1 MKDKDLDKLFQE
13 ASKKAIVGD
22 SAAGWSD
29 MKLRLKEA
37 GIAPAPRRSW
47 FNLNSI
53 LLILL
58 LLMVGAGS
66 VMYFVNDNSATGSQ
80 QLASKEVSSSD
91 KHNTHGQ
98 NTSSNVDR
106 NLDSIVDPSDSEEG
120 SSADQLT
127 DNEEI
132 KASISTSDSEEKS
145 HLSSEQ
151 LSQLNSSSEFN
162 SKSDEQLASIGHIEG
177 HDGQSISDQSNP
189 AELAGT
195 KADLDDSEQ
204 NSLLSQGKGSETELE
219 NSKSDVII
227 ATDNVSKEDS
237 SGFMV
242 DDLSSALPDN
252 EITEN
257 KLNEEDKTILVTG
270 NPEDGVIITN
280 ESDMNKKSLLI
291 REQSSQLD
299 SSSEFNAKSNGQ
311 SASIVQIEGRDSEI
325 VSNQS
330 NPAELAGT
338 RADLDDSERN
348 SSLSLGKE
356 SETELENS
364 KSDVVI
370 ATDNVSKE
378 DSSGFMVDKLPSALP
393 DNEITENRLNEE
405 DKTILVTDNPED
417 DVIITNES
425 SDDLEDQTTNVSSDN
440 SQSPKGFEES
450 GADNESDKSKYTYY
464 AGPSLLLPIN
474 ITFSYLP
481 TLPNHQLAKVNP
493 PDPSKPA
500 DQEENFL
507 SRSRWSIGLEFSPDL
522 STVGLRGVDDP
533 GYTVGLHAEYHL
545 SSRLSISGGVSY
557 SKKIYFA
564 DEDIGSYPG
573 SNPNWTLERVDG
585 NCDVIDV
592 PINLSYYLKGYDQS
606 GFVFSGG
613 LSTYFMLTE
622 DYDIIYNGPWPDG
635 SQFVRNENQ
644 HFLGILNVSVGY
656 RKRLSPILSLQA
668 EPFIKIPVQGIGAG
682 DLDLYTSGI
691 RFILKYNRTS
701 LSRN

>member
-13 ASKKAIVGD
+13 ASKKASFGD
-22 SAAGWSD
+22 AAAGWND
-29 MKLRLKEA
+29 MKTKLKGA
-37 GIAPAPRRSW
+37 GIAPAPRKSW

-58 LLMVGAGS
+58 LLMIGAGS
-66 VMYFVNDNSATGSQ
+66 VMYFVNDNSAAGSR

-91 KHNTHGQ
+91 KHNIHGQ

-106 NLDSIVDPSDSEEG
+106 NLDSIVDTSDSEEG

-242 DDLSSALPDN
+242 DDLSSALPDY

-270 NPEDGVIITN
+270 NL
-280 ESDMNKKSLLI
+280 K
-291 REQSSQLD
+291 
-299 SSSEFNAKSNGQ
+299 
-311 SASIVQIEGRDSEI
+311 
-325 VSNQS
+325 
-330 NPAELAGT
+330 
-338 RADLDDSERN
+338 
-348 SSLSLGKE
+348 
-356 SETELENS
+356 
-364 KSDVVI
+364 
-370 ATDNVSKE
+370 
-378 DSSGFMVDKLPSALP
+378 
-393 DNEITENRLNEE
+393 
-405 DKTILVTDNPED
+405 D

-425 SDDLEDQTTNVSSDN
+425 SDDLEDQTANVPSDN
-440 SQSPKGFEES
+440 SQSPKGFEERV
-450 GADNESDKSKYTYY
+450 SDGGSDRLRYTYY
-464 AGPSLLLPIN
+464 AGPSLLRPIKITLSHSLSLP
-474 ITFSYLP
+474 SP
-481 TLPNHQLAKVNP
+481 ELAKVSFP
-493 PDPSKPA
+493 QQTKTE
-500 DQEENFL
+500 DQEENSFL
-507 SRSRWSIGLEFSPDL
+507 RSRWSIGLEFSPDL
-522 STVGLRGVDDP
+522 STVGLRGIEDP
-533 GYTVGLHAEYHL
+533 GYTVGLHVEYHL
-545 SSRLSISGGVSY
+545 SSKLSLSGGVSY

-564 DEDIGSYPG
+564 DEDIESYPG
-573 SNPNWTLERVDG
+573 SNPNWTLDRVNA
-585 NCDVIDV
+585 NCDVIDIPV
-592 PINLSYYLKGYDQS
+592 NLSYYQNGYDAS

-622 DYDIIYNGPWPDG
+622 DYDIIYNDPWPEG
-635 SQFVRNENQ
+635 SQFFRNENQ
-644 HFLGILNVSVGY
+644 HFLGILNLSVGY

-668 EPFIKIPVQGIGAG
+668 EPFIKIPIQGIGAG
-682 DLDLYTSGI
+682 DLDLYTSGL
-691 RFILKYNRTS
+691 RFILKYNRRS
-701 LSRN
+701 LGQN